1 MNISSVKDKCVG
13 CSACFH
19 NCPIQCI
26 SFNKNEEGFYYPIVD
41 NIKCINCENCLESCP
56 VITERTE
63 SPNNYIAARAKD
75 NVLVSS
81 STSGAIF
88 PLLASFILNNEG
100 LVFGAAY
107 SDDLLVEHIGI
118 TTYSQ
123 IKQLQN
129 SKYIQSNLK
138 HIYNEIKE
146 KLSQGKMVLFSGT
159 PCQVQGL
166 YTYLQDKPDRLFTI
180 DIVCHGV
187 PSEFAYKEYLTWL
200 EEKYNSQVIS
210 INFRSK
216 CSGWRNYSI
225 VVTFAN
231 GYQYRSYHWDDPYIR
246 AFIKGLDLRES
257 CYSCSF
263 RGKFYSADLTLG
275 DLWGA
280 DTICPEWNDDRGISL
295 IITHSEKGNKLLNNI
310 QNKIDSK
317 DILYNDVILKNSAVE
332 KPCER
337 PCGRDHFFYEIQH
350 SDFKKVVFSYFPD
363 SLKYKIMKLVR
374 RLRKGINR

>member
-41 NIKCINCENCLESCP
+41 NIKCINCEKCLESCP
-56 VITERTE
+56 VITENTE
-63 SPNNYIAARAKD
+63 SPNNCIAARAKD

-88 PLLASFILNNEG
+88 PLLASLIINKEG
-100 LVFGAAY
+100 LVYGAAY
-107 SDDLLVEHIGI
+107 SEDLLVEHIGI
-118 TTYSQ
+118 STYNQ
-123 IKQLQN
+123 IKQLQT
-129 SKYIQSNLK
+129 SKYVQSNIQ
-138 HIYNEIKE
+138 HIYCEIKE
-146 KLSQGKMVLFSGT
+146 KLSQDKTVLFSGT
-159 PCQVQGL
+159 PCQVKGL
-166 YTYLQDKPDRLFTI
+166 YTYLKNKPDNLFTV

-187 PSEFAYKEYLTWL
+187 PSEVAYKKYLSWL
-200 EEKYNSQVIS
+200 ENKYNSRVIT

-231 GYQYRSYHWDDPYIR
+231 GKQYQSYHWDDPFIR
-246 AFIKGLDLRES
+246 AFIRGLDLRES

-263 RGKFYSADLTLG
+263 RGKYYSADLTLG
-275 DLWGA
+275 DLWGSEK
-280 DTICPEWNDDRGISL
+280 ICPEWNDDRGISL

-310 QNKIDSK
+310 QKKIDSK
-317 DILYNDVILKNSAVE
+317 DIPYKDVILKNVSAE
-332 KPCER
+332 NPCER
-337 PCGRDHFFYEIQH
+337 PIGRDQFFHKIQH
-350 SDFKKVVFSYFPD
+350 SDFKKVVFSYYPD
-363 SLKYKIMKLVR
+363 SFKYKIIKLVR
-374 RLRKGINR
+374 KLRNGI